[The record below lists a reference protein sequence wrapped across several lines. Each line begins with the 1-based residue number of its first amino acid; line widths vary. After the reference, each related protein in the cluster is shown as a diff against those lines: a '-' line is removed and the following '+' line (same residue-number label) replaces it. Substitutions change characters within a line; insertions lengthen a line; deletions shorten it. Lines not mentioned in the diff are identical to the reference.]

1 MQSRNKYIDFLRFVG
16 LAMIV
21 LAHVKAPFTIHQI
34 RCFDV
39 PLMLFVSGLAYG
51 NKTVR
56 ASWKEYF
63 LPRLKRLLIPIYI
76 FVFLDLIAL
85 TLLDKALTFDSIIK
99 SILLCT
105 NGAVGYVWII
115 KVFVLVMFATPIL
128 IKINNRLSNLSF
140 LVFIV
145 VLFFIQEGL
154 ISITQYIT
162 NPIVNDIYTETIP
175 YLLGYSIPFIFG
187 LRLRQCDKK
196 SEHLFLSLISLTS
209 IIFVIIYVTRY
220 GTLIAIT
227 PTFKYPPHS
236 YFLIYGLLASAILW
250 KSIIFLS
257 NLTKI
262 KLFTFIGENTIWIYI
277 WHIIFV
283 SFANIYIKNWI
294 IKYILVL
301 SLAVLI
307 YHVQYSIVN
316 RLLNKTQRSYLKY
329 FIG

>member
-1 MQSRNKYIDFLRFVG
+1 MLSRHKYIDFLRFVG

-21 LAHVKAPFTIHQI
+21 LAHVNAPFTIHQL

-76 FVFLDLIAL
+76 FVFFDLIAL
-85 TLLDKALTFDSIIK
+85 TLLDKALTFDSTIK

-128 IKINNRLSNLSF
+128 IKINNQLSNLAF
-140 LVFIV
+140 LVLIIA
-145 VLFFIQEGL
+145 LFFIQEGL
-154 ISITQYIT
+154 ISVAQYIT
-162 NPIVNDIYTETIP
+162 NPRINDIYTETVP
-175 YLLGYSIPFIFG
+175 YIFGYSIPFIFG
-187 LRLRQCDKK
+187 LRLRQCNKK

-209 IIFVIIYVTRY
+209 ILFVIIYVTRY
-220 GTLIAIT
+220 GTPIAIT

-250 KSIIFLS
+250 KSRIMLS
-257 NLTKI
+257 YLSKI

-277 WHIIFV
+277 WHIVFV
-283 SFANIYIKNWI
+283 SFANIYIENWI
-294 IKYILVL
+294 IKYILVI
-301 SLAVLI
+301 SLAVLVYYI
-307 YHVQYSIVN
+307 QYSIVN
-316 RLLNKTQRSYLKY
+316 RLLNKTQRPYLKY

>member
-1 MQSRNKYIDFLRFVG
+1 MQSRDKYIDFLRFVG

-21 LAHVKAPFTIHQI
+21 LAHVKTPFTIHQI

-76 FVFLDLIAL
+76 FVFCDLFAL
-85 TLLDKALTFDSIIK
+85 TLMNKAHTTEDVIK

-115 KVFVLVMFATPIL
+115 KVFVLVMFVTPIL
-128 IKINNRLSNLSF
+128 IKINNKLSNLSF
-140 LVFIV
+140 IV
-145 VLFFIQEGL
+145 LIIALFFFQEGL
-154 ISITQYIT
+154 IYITQFIT
-162 NPIVNDIYTETIP
+162 NPQLNTTYTETIP
-175 YLLGYSIPFIFG
+175 YLFGYSIPFLFG
-187 LRLRQCDKK
+187 LRLRQCERKN
-196 SEHLFLSLISLTS
+196 EHLFLSLIILTS
-209 IIFVIIYVTRY
+209 FAFLAIYIKRF
-220 GTLIAIT
+220 GTPIAIT

-236 YFLIYGLLASAILW
+236 YFLIYGLLVSAILW
-250 KSIIFLS
+250 KSKIFLS

-277 WHIIFV
+277 WHIVFV
-283 SFANIYIKNWI
+283 SFANIYIENWV

-301 SLAVLI
+301 SLAILAYYI
-307 YHVQYSIVN
+307 QYTIIN
-316 RLLNKTQRSYLKY
+316 RLLNKTQRLYLKY

>member
-1 MQSRNKYIDFLRFVG
+1 MQSRDKYIDFLRFVG

-76 FVFLDLIAL
+76 FVFFDLIAL
-85 TLLDKALTFDSIIK
+85 TLMNKVLTTEDVIK
-99 SILLCT
+99 SVLLCT
-105 NGAVGYVWII
+105 SGAVGYVWII

-128 IKINNRLSNLSF
+128 IKINNKLSLIS
-140 LVFIV
+140 FIV
-145 VLFFIQEGL
+145 LIIALFVVQEGL
-154 ISITQYIT
+154 ISITQYFT
-162 NPIVNDIYTETIP
+162 NPQVNTIYTETIP
-175 YLLGYSIPFIFG
+175 YLFGYSIPFLFG
-187 LRLRQCDKK
+187 LRLRQCDRK
-196 SEHLFLSLISLTS
+196 SELLSLSLISLTS

-220 GTLIAIT
+220 GTPIAIT
-227 PTFKYPPHS
+227 PIFKYPPHS
-236 YFLIYGLLASAILW
+236 YFLIYGLLVSAFLW
-250 KSIIFLS
+250 KSRIFLS

-277 WHIIFV
+277 WHIVFV
-283 SFANIYIKNWI
+283 SFANIYIENWV
-294 IKYILVL
+294 IKYLLVL
-301 SLAVLI
+301 SLAVLVYYI
-307 YHVQYSIVN
+307 QYSIVN
-316 RLLNKTQRSYLKY
+316 RLLNKTQRPYLKY
-329 FIG
+329 IG